1 MKKYN
6 YTLNDLTRYRDA
18 VLLRMRLE
26 NIFSKR
32 HFFFSPVEIENVLL
46 KKTPPLL
53 YSLEIDFLFIYY
65 KSYLPNL
72 TRKELIKNLGLYE
85 IQP

>member
-1 MKKYN
+1 MKKCN
-6 YTLNDLTRYRDA
+6 CILNNLVRYKDA

-26 NIFSKR
+26 NVFSKR
-32 HFFFSPVEIENVLL
+32 HSFFSPVEIENVLL